1 MTKSFTKRNAGLA
14 AAVAMALAI
23 VSGTASAQLTAA
35 QNSGY
40 ATDTRGNVAMS
51 GFGLC
56 WHDGVGPAP
65 ISTAE
70 CDPNFRPA
78 AQPVAQRVE
87 PAPAA
92 KPAAVAV
99 AEPAAPPAAA
109 PAPIPMAQKL
119 TIDADALFDFD
130 KAALRPDG
138 RATLDGF
145 IAKIKDIKPE
155 SVNAVGHT
163 DRLGSERYNQ
173 RLSEQRVEAVKAYL
187 VSKGIAPDG
196 MRTEAKGESQ
206 PVTKADECVGGKSAK
221 VIACLQPDRRVEI
234 EAVGTRMAQ

>member
-1 MTKSFTKRNAGLA
+1 MTKSFTKQNGGLA
-14 AAVAMALAI
+14 AAVAMALAV
-23 VSGTASAQLTAA
+23 VSGGAYATDAA
-35 QNSGY
+35 QDSGY
-40 ATDTRGNVAMS
+40 DTDTRGNIPMS

-56 WHDGVGPAP
+56 WHDGFGPPPA
-65 ISTAE
+65 STAE

-92 KPAAVAV
+92 KPAAMAA
-99 AEPAAPPAAA
+99 AEPAAAPAAPPA
-109 PAPIPMAQKL
+109 PMPVTQKL

-130 KAALRPDG
+130 KAVLRPEG

-145 IAKIKDIKPE
+145 IAKVKDMKPE
-155 SVNAVGHT
+155 TITAVGHT

-173 RLSEQRVEAVKAYL
+173 RLSEQRVEAVKAYM
-187 VSKGIAPDG
+187 VSKGIAPDR
-196 MRTEAKGESQ
+196 MHTEAKGESQ
-206 PVTKADECVGGKSAK
+206 PVTKADECVGGKSPR

-234 EAVGTRMAQ
+234 EAVGTRIAQ

>member
-23 VSGTASAQLTAA
+23 VSSTASAQPTAA
-35 QNSGY
+35 QDSGY
-40 ATDTRGNVAMS
+40 VTDTRGNVPMS
-51 GFGLC
+51 AFGLC

-78 AQPVAQRVE
+78 AQPVAERVE

-92 KPAAVAV
+92 KPVAV
-99 AEPAAPPAAA
+99 AEAQPAAPPAA

-130 KAALRPDG
+130 KAVLRPEG

-155 SVNAVGHT
+155 MVNAVGHT

-187 VSKGIAPDG
+187 VSKGIAPDR
-196 MRTEAKGESQ
+196 MHTEAKGESQ

-234 EAVGTRMAQ
+234 EAVGTRIAQ